1 MSSSANIFR
10 TADAA
15 FHHAIEL
22 FFGMNPSSPWWVLVV
37 FYLAR
42 HRKLRVV
49 ENASPSRYTLAHMDY
64 SYGEISFS
72 PQIISGWKERG
83 IHDLCL
89 EADID
94 TDSVEA
100 EFIFNVV
107 NWRNG
112 RVVDYR
118 AEGHF
123 PISASSSFLGRLK
136 MEPMYLFEVAESFMS
151 ISDEWYEQN
160 FVDRFDEIIKTISD
174 LNDKAFEVSYQP
186 EEITELVSRLI
197 DREGCSSIYNPFAG
211 VASYGVKAAGKR
223 YLGQELNPFAALI
236 GKLRLKAYGM
246 NEDSLVCKDSILD
259 WDSHGAECIVATPP
273 FGLRLGGQY
282 DERGNACSFS
292 IADTAESF
300 CIEAAMNSTAKLAV
314 FVVGPSFCNRN
325 SGSDF
330 AIRKT
335 ICEGNSP
342 LKLKYVIELP
352 ENLFATTEKGSYVIV
367 LDSCSFAANPLFVDA
382 TLCFTKIH
390 NRSELD
396 VDRVFQLI
404 DDRPR
409 YCVASVNY
417 DALSRTN
424 YMFSAKYYIAEKVS
438 PKDGERVVRLDSIIV
453 PKRVKLSPGA
463 EGVVVESSLF
473 SSDWYDCMVNKN
485 QASMCKLEKMAYGV
499 AGPHIIVS
507 YFGDSLKA
515 YIHDTEDLVILNS
528 NQCALEVIDSE
539 ISLDYAALLLL
550 KEKSVQRF
558 PQGSFGQEFRNMQI
572 LCSTLYVAI
581 CSEPADRESLMK
593 SIKEETYR
601 LRNDEKEAIAKRL
614 GISQLSS
621 DISHMLGTTM
631 SNSNDIIDDIR
642 DMDVSDEGY
651 KEKVD
656 ALIDCINKTFRVIK
670 TCGANLADNEFNKKE
685 ICIGD
690 YLAEYARAWRNYGTK
705 KFVLNIDMDVDKT
718 ATVYADKTML
728 DIQLDTILDNARK
741 HGFGNNYNE
750 NNQVRIY
757 VSGVIYKTRTYILLR
772 VSNNG
777 KPLRG
782 DMSMEDF
789 ISPRRYRIDSGRL
802 SQGGYHIYTIA
813 KKNDGFFYLGKD
825 QKNQMY
831 IDILIPATLSL
842 NKAIYE
848 YDRECI

>member
-1 MSSSANIFR
+1 MSSSANNFR
-10 TADAA
+10 TADVA

-22 FFGMNPSSPWWVLVV
+22 FFGMNPLSPWWVLVV

-42 HRKLRVV
+42 QRKLRMV
-49 ENASPSRYTLAHMDY
+49 ENAAPSRYTLAHMDY

-72 PQIISGWKERG
+72 PQILSDWKERG

-100 EFIFNVV
+100 EFILDVA
-107 NWRNG
+107 NWHNC
-112 RVVDYR
+112 RVLDSR
-118 AEGHF
+118 SGGHF
-123 PISASSSFLGRLK
+123 PIPVSSSFLGKLK
-136 MEPMYLFEVAESFMS
+136 MEPMYLFEVAESFIS

-174 LNDKAFEVSYQP
+174 LNDKASEVRYQP

-197 DREGCSSIYNPFAG
+197 DREDCSSIYNPFAG
-211 VASYGVKAAGKR
+211 VASYGVKASEKR
-223 YLGQELNPFAALI
+223 YHGQELNPFAALI
-236 GKLRLKAYGM
+236 GKLRLKAYGL
-246 NEDSLVCKDSILD
+246 NEDSLECKDSILD
-259 WDSHGAECIVATPP
+259 WNRHGAECIVATPP
-273 FGLRLGGQY
+273 FGLRLRGQY
-282 DERGNACSFS
+282 YERGNTWSFS
-292 IADTAESF
+292 NADTAESF
-300 CIEAAMNSTAKLAV
+300 CIEAAMNSTAKLAA

-335 ICEGNSP
+335 LCEGKSP

-352 ENLFATTEKGSYVIV
+352 ENLFATTINSSYVIV
-367 LDSCSFAANPLFVDA
+367 LDSCSSDTDPLFVDA
-382 TLCFTKIH
+382 TLCFTKTH
-390 NRSELD
+390 NKSVLD
-396 VDRVFQLI
+396 VDRILQLI
-404 DDRPR
+404 DEKPR
-409 YCVASVNY
+409 DCVASVSSY
-417 DALSRTN
+417 ALFRTN
-424 YMFSAKYYIAEKVS
+424 CMFSAKYYIAEKVS
-438 PKDGERVVRLDSIIV
+438 PKEGERVVRLESIMV
-453 PKRVKLSPGA
+453 PERIKLNPGA
-463 EGVVVESSLF
+463 EGVMVEPALF

-485 QASMCKLEKMAYGV
+485 QASRLKLEKIAYGV
-499 AGPHIIVS
+499 SGPHIIVS
-507 YFGDSLKA
+507 YLGDSLKA
-515 YIHDTEDLVILNS
+515 YIHDSEDLVILKS
-528 NQCALEVIDSE
+528 NHCALKVVDPE

-558 PQGSFGQEFRNMQI
+558 PQGPFGQEFRNMQI

-581 CSEPADRESLMK
+581 LSEPADRERLMK
-593 SIKEETYR
+593 SIKAETYR

-670 TCGANLADNEFNKKE
+670 TYGANLADNEFNKKE
-685 ICIGD
+685 FRIGD

-705 KFVLNIDMDVDKT
+705 KFVLDIDVDVDET
-718 ATVYADKTML
+718 ATVFADKTML

-741 HGFGNNYNE
+741 HGFGNDYND

-757 VSGVIYKTRTYILLR
+757 VSGVIYKARIYVLLR

-777 KPLRG
+777 KPLRD

-831 IDILIPATLSL
+831 IDILIPASLSL
-842 NKAIYE
+842 NEAIYE